1 MFSRSILGI
10 SFQGSLYILIFL
22 QYLSWVCI
30 HLFTERTDSHS
41 LICGINLWWSSKRCY
56 LSLLALVI
64 SSFAAFEP
72 RISDSNRRSS
82 FEWLANIKKDRL
94 VLLHLLFVLNA
105 FDYNRQLPYY
115 LLCVIRNRVVAQN
128 EGTRR
133 IWVSL
138 AALATGMRSNLAE
151 GTSALCLLFVLCS
164 SPKWKLTGFLWCF
177 QSHGSKIVAKEYV
190 SVCSI
195 ARFSLFLIL

>member
-1 MFSRSILGI
+1 ML
-10 SFQGSLYILIFL
+10 SF
-22 QYLSWVCI
+22 
-30 HLFTERTDSHS
+30 FTSFGHQQF
-41 LICGINLWWSSKRCY
+41 
-56 LSLLALVI
+56 LSLWASYQWYQPQKFFWMI
-64 SSFAAFEP
+64 S
-72 RISDSNRRSS
+72 RY
-82 FEWLANIKKDRL
+82 KKKVRL
-94 VLLHLLFVLNA
+94 VLLHLLFVLNV
-105 FDYNRQLPYY
+105 FDYKRQLPYY
-115 LLCVIRNRVVAQN
+115 LLYVIRNRVVAQN